1 MADKKIYVTHDYQ
14 QGAKVKNLKLENV
27 NLPNEV
33 EGGVVYSDGLYVSDD
48 SSWSEVTTIDNAQAI
63 DNKNLDCGT
72 YAGGG

>member
-1 MADKKIYVTHDYQ
+1 MADKKIYVDHSFQ
-14 QGAKVKNLKLENV
+14 QGAKIKLN
-27 NLPNEV
+27 NEGSV
-33 EGGVVYSDGLYVSDD
+33 PANADEGGVVYSDGLHVSDD